1 MFDANYWQS
10 TKTMLLIYF
19 EYIFLLSYLS
29 MSIFLK
35 NPKKLLKIGVLA
47 AILLSGC
54 TTPITPDFS
63 AMSKKYANVLEQYQI
78 DLIFTNIIRASLDH
92 PLSFLDMPNITGTGS
107 IVTIPGALATFGNTG
122 PFVASPLSGALG
134 LVTPSLSMQVGNS
147 FNFSQS
153 SLDNSSFW
161 KPFLTP
167 IQLDAAKYFLH
178 NHIPREVIF
187 SMVVDEIAVS
197 YPDGQEKKFFNNPLR
212 AEYPEFQKVMYQLL
226 SYGLNVQSILNETYE
241 GQPMTVAQLEKN
253 YGAGY
258 VNLLAGHGMKLI
270 PANKPS
276 NNSQV
281 ATYQIIKSAPE
292 FKLCI
297 KQNQFRNDVIKNYG
311 SDLLCQPLA
320 NSNPNP
326 AKEPQTT
333 FAFRSVKNIY
343 DFLGQVTDAQLA
355 NPPYLVTLLPT
366 EDTIAKKTNESN
378 RYALFV
384 VNRNKNGKT
393 FSTMDALDDNTYSIP
408 RENNGYSTLVINI
421 LSQFQALAKSP
432 GSIPSSPAVL
442 IK

>member
-1 MFDANYWQS
+1 MPRS
-10 TKTMLLIYF
+10 
-19 EYIFLLSYLS
+19 
-29 MSIFLK
+29 SITPQK
-35 NPKKLLKIGVLA
+35 MLKIGVFA

-63 AMSKKYANVLEQYQI
+63 AMSKKYASVLEQYQI
-78 DLIFTNIIRASLDH
+78 DMIFTNIIRASLNH

-107 IVTIPGALATFGNTG
+107 VVTIPSTSATFGGTG
-122 PFVASPLSGALG
+122 GVFVAQPLSGALG
-134 LVTPSLSMQVGNS
+134 LVTPSLSMQIGNS

-153 SLDNSSFW
+153 SLDNSAFW

-187 SMVVDEIAVS
+187 SMVVDEIVIT
-197 YPDGQEKKFFNNPLR
+197 YPDGQQKKFLNNPLR
-212 AEYPEFQKVMYQLL
+212 AEYPEFQKAMYQLL
-226 SYGLNVQSILNETYE
+226 GYGLNVQSTAIETYE

-253 YGAGY
+253 YGTGY
-258 VNLLAGHGMKLI
+258 ANLLASNSMKLI
-270 PANKPS
+270 PANKSPS
-276 NNSQV
+276 NSPA
-281 ATYQIIKSAPE
+281 ATYQIIKITPT

-297 KQNQFRNDVIKNYG
+297 NQNQYTNDVIKNYG
-311 SDLLCQPLA
+311 STLLCQPSA
-320 NSNPNP
+320 QPGTN
-326 AKEPQTT
+326 ATREPQTT
-333 FAFRSVKNIY
+333 MTFRSVKNIY
-343 DFLGQVTDAQLA
+343 DFLGQVTDAQLT
-355 NPPYLVTLLPT
+355 NPPYVVTLPPT
-366 EDTIAKKTNESN
+366 EDTITKKSNETN
-378 RYALFV
+378 RYALLV